1 MSDLVPLAEIEAA
14 ARTLAPIVR
23 ATPLEPVPSIAP
35 LVGCELLVDPEHRQ
49 LTGSFKI
56 RGAYHRISHLAPG
69 APVVAASAGNHA
81 QGVARAAR
89 LTSRPATIFMP
100 TSAPLPKVE
109 ATRADGA
116 RIELVDGGVDDCLA
130 AATAHAE
137 TTGASFVHPFDDPQ
151 IIAGQGTI
159 GLELA
164 DELSEPATILIPVGG
179 GGLISGV
186 AAALRGRG
194 SDVRIIG
201 VEAATAAAMRASL
214 QAGTLT
220 TLASCDTI
228 ADGIAVKRASER
240 TLAHCAAFVDEIV
253 TVSDD
258 DIAHACVLLLERA
271 KAVVEPAGAAGLAAL
286 LAGAVEIRGTAVVIL
301 SGGNIDPLM
310 LARLVEHG
318 LTASGRFLVLRV
330 DVLDRPGAL
339 ANLTAQVA
347 ALGLNVLSVEHH
359 RLGMRLGLD
368 KVEVQLT
375 VETRDPAHRD
385 QTLAELRASGLGV
398 ELVE

>member
-1 MSDLVPLAEIEAA
+1 MSELVTLSEIEAA
-14 ARTLAPIVR
+14 AVTLAPILR
-23 ATPLEPVPSIAP
+23 PTPLEQVPSIAT
-35 LVGCELLVDPEHRQ
+35 LIGAQLLVKPEFRQ

-56 RGAYHRISHLAPG
+56 RGAYHRISQLPSG

-89 LTSRPATIFMP
+89 LTGRQATIFMP
-100 TSAPLPKVE
+100 SSAPLPKIA

-116 RIELVDGGVDDCLA
+116 AIELIDGVVDDCLVA
-130 AATAHAE
+130 AVAFGE
-137 TTGASFVHPFDDPQ
+137 RTGAAFIHPFDDPA

-164 DELSEPATILIPVGG
+164 DALTEPATVLVPVGG
-179 GGLISGV
+179 GGLISGIS
-186 AAALRGRG
+186 AALRARNAAT
-194 SDVRIIG
+194 RIIG
-201 VEAATAAAMRASL
+201 IEAATAAGMRASL
-214 QAGTLT
+214 DAGSLVGLT
-220 TLASCDTI
+220 SIDTI
-228 ADGIAVKRASER
+228 ADGIAVKRPSER
-240 TLAHCAAFVDEIV
+240 TLAHVQAFVDEIV

-258 DIAHACVLLLERA
+258 DIARACVLLLERA

-286 LAGAVEIRGTAVVIL
+286 LSGAVRADGPVVVVL
-301 SGGNIDPLM
+301 SGGNIDPLI
-310 LARLVEHG
+310 LTRLVEHG
-318 LTASGRFLVLRV
+318 LTASGRYLVLKL
-330 DVLDRPGAL
+330 DIEDRPGAL
-339 ANLTAQVA
+339 ANLTARVA

-375 VETRDPAHRD
+375 VETRDPTHRD
-385 QTLAELRASGLGV
+385 ETVAALRASGLGV